1 MIKILLTI
9 LLLLSTF
16 SFGQNSRQELAN
28 SKIYVHASFYEQ
40 KNVILGLQFR
50 TDLADTVINDN
61 RFVKFKMDYFQ
72 HSAQIDSSQI
82 YFETF
87 ENGRYQLLNQRM
99 ETIHLVDYKTDKR
112 QKGILFGNE
121 QMIDFVP
128 IGNEKTE
135 DQKEISLQT
144 PRKYYLKNDAET
156 YVVIIADIQTLA
168 VYGKDH
174 IYTKQMLGKA
184 YNELSLAMQQ
194 QLIVNNRFDI
204 QVGDELQILYRR
216 KWHDPKTGE
225 ACYRDK
231 QYKTI
236 KCKADTIIEG
246 NSVFTLQIDG
256 FNYLSSQE
264 EQTEEYKVLLN
275 DTGYYLDNQ
284 FVRFQDFRSE
294 LKLADFN
301 GKPSLDLTGV
311 FSENLDGFHYIKV
324 FRSASDLSMRSY
336 LLPFY
341 PITITEFGNV
351 EGHITYIQSKGQV
364 YGQKMLPIYDT
375 TQNSLRSIQLLD
387 QHTLQLKF
395 YSLGAQ
401 KMNVVVY
408 EQNEDKQIASLDLKI
423 QKGLN
428 TFVVPISGMQ
438 KDQYYHLNINYESK
452 EESGSIS
459 TGFRA
464 KFE

>member
-144 PRKYYLKNDAET
+144 PRKYHLKNDAET

-184 YNELSLAMQQ
+184 YNELSSAMQQ
-194 QLIVNNRFDI
+194 QLTVNNRFDI

-236 KCKADTIIEG
+236 KCKADTIIQGKREL
-246 NSVFTLQIDG
+246 TLQIDG
-256 FNYLSSQE
+256 FNYLASQE
-264 EQTEEYKVLLN
+264 EQIEEYKLILN
-275 DTGYYLDNQ
+275 DTGYYLDNY

-294 LKLADFN
+294 LILADFN

-351 EGHITYIQSKGQV
+351 EGHITYIQSKGRA

-375 TQNSLRSIQLLD
+375 TQNHLRSIEILD
-387 QHTLQLKF
+387 QQTLQLKF
-395 YSLGAQ
+395 FSLAAQ
-401 KMNVVVY
+401 KMNVLVY
-408 EQNEDKQIASLDLKI
+408 EQNEDKQITSLDLKI
-423 QKGLN
+423 RKGLN
-428 TFVVPISGMQ
+428 TFVVPISGME
-438 KDQYYHLNINYESK
+438 KDQFYQLNINFGSK

-459 TGFRA
+459 TGFKA
-464 KFE
+464 KF

>member
-1 MIKILLTI
+1 MTKILLKFF
-9 LLLLSTF
+9 LLLSTI
-16 SFGQNSRQELAN
+16 SFGQNSRQELAH

-40 KNVILGLQFR
+40 KNVFLGLQFR
-50 TDLADTVINDN
+50 TDLVDTVLNDN

-72 HSAQIDSSQI
+72 NSSQIDSSQI
-82 YFETF
+82 YYETF
-87 ENGRYQLLNQRM
+87 ENGRYQLLNQRL

-128 IGNEKTE
+128 IGNEKSE
-135 DQKEISLQT
+135 DQKEISQQT
-144 PRKYYLKNDAET
+144 PRKYYQKNDAET

-184 YNELSLAMQQ
+184 YNELSSAMQQ
-194 QLIVNNRFDI
+194 QLTVNNRFDI

-216 KWHDPKTGE
+216 KWYDQNTGE

-236 KCKADTIIEG
+236 KCKADTIIRG
-246 NSVFTLQIDG
+246 NRELTLQIDG
-256 FNYLSSQE
+256 FNYLNSQD
-264 EQTEEYKVLLN
+264 EQTEEYKVILN
-275 DTGYYLDNQ
+275 DTGYYLDNR
-284 FVRFQDFRSE
+284 FVRFQDFRTE

-311 FSENLDGFHYIKV
+311 FSESLDGYHYMKV
-324 FRSASDLSMRSY
+324 FKSASDLSMRSY

-375 TQNSLRSIQLLD
+375 TQNYLRSIQILD
-387 QHTLQLKF
+387 QHTIQLKF
-395 YSLGAQ
+395 FSLSDQ

-408 EQNEDKQIASLDLKI
+408 EQNEDKLLESLDFKI
-423 QKGLN
+423 EKGLN
-428 TFVVPISGMQ
+428 TFVVPISGME
-438 KDQYYHLNINYESK
+438 KDQNYHLNINYESK
-452 EESGSIS
+452 AESGSIS
-459 TGFRA
+459 TGFTA
-464 KFE
+464 KF

>member
-1 MIKILLTI
+1 MTKILLNFF
-9 LLLLSTF
+9 LLLSTI
-16 SFGQNSRQELAN
+16 SFGQNSRQELAH

-40 KNVILGLQFR
+40 KNVFLGLQFR
-50 TDLADTVINDN
+50 TDLVDTVLNDN

-72 HSAQIDSSQI
+72 NSSQIDSSQI
-82 YFETF
+82 YYETF
-87 ENGRYQLLNQRM
+87 ENGRYQLLNQRF
-99 ETIHLVDYKTDKR
+99 ETIHSVDYKTDKR
-112 QKGILFGNE
+112 QKGILYGNE

-128 IGNEKTE
+128 IDNEKIE
-135 DQKEISLQT
+135 DQKEISQQT
-144 PRKYYLKNDAET
+144 PRKYYQKNDAEI

-184 YNELSLAMQQ
+184 YNELTSSMQQ
-194 QLIVNNRFDI
+194 QLTVNNRFDI

-216 KWHDPKTGE
+216 KWYDQNTGE

-236 KCKADTIIEG
+236 KCKADTIIQG
-246 NSVFTLQIDG
+246 NRELTFQIDG
-256 FNYLSSQE
+256 FNYLNSQE
-264 EQTEEYKVLLN
+264 EQTEEYKVILN
-275 DTGYYLDNQ
+275 DTGYYLDNR
-284 FVRFQDFRSE
+284 FVRFQDFRTE
-294 LKLADFN
+294 LKLADFD
-301 GKPSLDLTGV
+301 GKVGLDLSGV
-311 FSENLDGFHYIKV
+311 FSENLDGYNYTKV

-375 TQNSLRSIQLLD
+375 TQNYLRSIQTLD

-395 YSLGAQ
+395 FSLGVQ
-401 KMNVVVY
+401 KMNIIVF
-408 EQNEDKQIASLDLKI
+408 EKDEDKQIASLDLKI
-423 QKGLN
+423 EKGLN
-428 TFVVPISGMQ
+428 TFVVPIPGME
-438 KDQYYHLNINYESK
+438 KDQYYRLNISYKSK

-459 TGFRA
+459 TGFKA
-464 KFE
+464 KF